1 MRFSVFLLVLLVAL
15 LTASISC
22 PVTKIEVTPGEE
34 VTLQITVKNE
44 EDYERNIYLSYN
56 APEGFEGRFVY
67 NGITVESLRLNASE
81 EASVSFVLEIP
92 ENVEEGVYYVTV
104 YGSGS
109 RTILVDVKYPSTPL
123 EVHPSISGVAI
134 EAGDTV
140 NIPVAITN
148 ELNSYYTV
156 NLKCKAPQGWECKFY
171 DGDTE
176 VYSITLS
183 PSGQTTLTLSIE
195 SDSSADV
202 GLYTVTAFFNAQS
215 VDVGVKITKSHKG
228 ENGKVE
234 FKLVDKDGRGV
245 DSAEIRIG
253 NYTFFTSP
261 EGEAVFEVPAGEY
274 DILIT
279 KGGYYDKKIEDV
291 EVKGGKTTDLG
302 TIFMEKKAYYAE
314 ISVYNP
320 TISAVIGERATFTFE
335 IENRGYADDTYYMSV
350 SGLPEG
356 FYATFEENGLTTS
369 EIFVKS
375 GESKDV
381 QLQIYVPPTAE
392 PGSYNLT
399 LKAEGRYKVSKNLTM
414 KVVGMYR
421 IYFEPEG
428 GRYLIAAEVGSLKEF
443 RGYIRNAGK
452 GVTVTNINIS
462 AEVPQGWRYTISP
475 STIPAIEPYETEVV
489 KISLQIPPDTIPS
502 EYKVKIKIQGD
513 QVHEEE
519 EIRVVVKEKSYA
531 TLIGILIIVGTVG
544 GLIFVFRRLGRR

>member
-1 MRFSVFLLVLLVAL
+1 MRSLFVLLISLLLVA
-15 LTASISC
+15 SINC
-22 PVTKIEVTPGEE
+22 PVTKLEVTPGEK
-34 VTLQITVKNE
+34 VTLQMTVKNE
-44 EDYERNIYLSYN
+44 EDYERNIYLSYS
-56 APEGFEGRFVY
+56 APEGFEGKFVY
-67 NGITVESLRLNASE
+67 DGVTVESLHLNASE
-81 EASVSFVLEIP
+81 EASVNFVLEVP
-92 ENVEEGVYYVTV
+92 EDIKEGVYYITV

-109 RTILVDVKYPSTPL
+109 KTIQLDVKYPPTPL
-123 EVHPSISGVAI
+123 EIHPSISGAAI
-134 EAGDTV
+134 EAGDSV
-140 NIPVAITN
+140 SIPVAITN

-156 NLKCKAPQGWECKFY
+156 NLKCKAPQGWECRFY
-171 DGDTE
+171 DGDIE

-183 PSGQTTLTLSIE
+183 PNGQTTLTLSIE

-202 GLYTVTAFFNAQS
+202 GYYTVTVFFNTQS
-215 VDVGVKITKSHKG
+215 VDIGVRITKSHKG

-314 ISVYNP
+314 IAIYNP
-320 TISAVIGERATFTFE
+320 TVSAVIGEKAILTFE

-350 SGLPEG
+350 SGLPDG

-392 PGSYNLT
+392 PGTYNLT

-428 GRYLIAAEVGSLKEF
+428 GRYLITAEVGGLKEF
-443 RGYIRNAGK
+443 KGYIRNAGK

-462 AEVPQGWRYTISP
+462 AKVPQGWKYTISP
-475 STIPAIEPYETEVV
+475 STIPAIKPYETKTV

>member
-34 VTLQITVKNE
+34 VTLQITVKNDESE
-44 EDYERNIYLSYN
+44 EWTIPLSYQ

>member
-92 ENVEEGVYYVTV
+92 ENVEEGVYCVTV

-109 RTILVDVKYPSTPL
+109 RTIQVDVKYPSTPL